1 MSRFIIFFKCKE
13 ALAYNKKVLTK
24 AGELACVMT
33 EPEGWVEAT
42 AWSVPDSNTIPDCA
56 KKFPSYESA
65 EKFIKRWK
73 GHPWYCVPNGE
84 YEIIEVVPRMVQVQQ
99 GFEAAPKK

>member
-1 MSRFIIFFKCKE
+1 MAFVIFFKCKQ
-13 ALAYNKKVLTK
+13 ALAFDKTVLTK
-24 AGELACVMT
+24 AGELAAVME

-42 AWSVPDSNTIPDCA
+42 AWSVPDTNTIPGCA
-56 KKFPSYESA
+56 KTFDTYAEA

-84 YEIIEVVPRMVQVQQ
+84 YEIVEVVPRMVTVQQ
-99 GFEAAPKK
+99 GMERKPC